1 MKVEVVTAEI
11 LVEDTIK
18 ETVSVI
24 CICSPCLI
32 QTSAI
37 NKDVV
42 YCRRA
47 LTRKKI
53 PPTIFFYQVPF
64 VCVNRQMQKNGARA
78 EGGGS
83 IVMSTMSL
91 DIVFV

>member
-1 MKVEVVTAEI
+1 MLRIYSFVIGVDTAEY

-32 QTSAI
+32 SITAL

-42 YCRRA
+42 YNRRA
-47 LTRKKI
+47 LTGNSFSDYLFSNVGR
-53 PPTIFFYQVPF
+53 
-64 VCVNRQMQKNGARA
+64 
-78 EGGGS
+78 
-83 IVMSTMSL
+83 
-91 DIVFV
+91 